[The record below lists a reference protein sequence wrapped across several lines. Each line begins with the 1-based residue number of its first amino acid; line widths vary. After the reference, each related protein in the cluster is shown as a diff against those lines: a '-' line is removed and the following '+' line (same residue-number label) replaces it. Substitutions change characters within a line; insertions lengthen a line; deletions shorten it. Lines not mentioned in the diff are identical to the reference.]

1 MQCKNVLKF
10 MKDTEKSCRDAL
22 KILKKS
28 PVCCILKQH
37 KHRENLR
44 GFHRKA
50 GEEKTFMRIKISADS
65 TCDLSPELIKKYN
78 IGITPL
84 YIEKG
89 GQNCRDGID
98 ITPQEIFDYVRSGK
112 GVCRTAAV
120 NVGDYMVFF
129 KKCRENYDAVI
140 HFNISSDFSSCYQNA
155 CTAAAEFENVYVVDS
170 RNLSTGIALLVL
182 DAAERAEK
190 GEDPEK
196 IAALM
201 RETAEKVEASFV
213 IDTLFYLQKGGR
225 CSTLAAL
232 GANLLK
238 LKPCIEVKDGK
249 MGVGKKYR
257 GKIDAC
263 IAQYVR
269 ERLQGRDDLRRN
281 RIFITHSGCAPE
293 IVENV
298 KEIIKEC
305 GGFDEVLETYAGC
318 TVSSHC
324 GPNTLG
330 VLFVRK

>member
-1 MQCKNVLKF
+1 
-10 MKDTEKSCRDAL
+10 
-22 KILKKS
+22 
-28 PVCCILKQH
+28 
-37 KHRENLR
+37 
-44 GFHRKA
+44 
-50 GEEKTFMRIKISADS
+50 MRIKISADS
-65 TCDLSPELIKKYN
+65 TCDLSPELIETYN

-89 GQNCRDGID
+89 GQNCRDGMD

-120 NVGDYMVFF
+120 NVGDYTAFF

-182 DAAERAEK
+182 DAAERVEK
-190 GEDPEK
+190 GEDPKE
-196 IAALM
+196 I
-201 RETAEKVEASFV
+201 
-213 IDTLFYLQKGGR
+213 YLQKGGR

-257 GKIDAC
+257 GKIDNC

-298 KEIIKEC
+298 KAIIKEC

>member
-1 MQCKNVLKF
+1 
-10 MKDTEKSCRDAL
+10 
-22 KILKKS
+22 
-28 PVCCILKQH
+28 
-37 KHRENLR
+37 
-44 GFHRKA
+44 
-50 GEEKTFMRIKISADS
+50 MRIKISADS
-65 TCDLSPELIKKYN
+65 TCDLSPELIETYN

-89 GQNCRDGID
+89 GQNCRDGMD

-120 NVGDYMVFF
+120 NVGDYTAFF

-170 RNLSTGIALLVL
+170 RNLSTGIALL
-182 DAAERAEK
+182 AERAEK
-190 GEDPEK
+190 GEDPKE

-257 GKIDAC
+257 GKIDNCTVCARAFAGQRRFETKSHFHHALGLC
-263 IAQYVR
+263 AGNCG
-269 ERLQGRDDLRRN
+269 ECESDHQGMRRLRRGVGDLC
-281 RIFITHSGCAPE
+281 RLHGLESLRPE
-293 IVENV
+293 H
-298 KEIIKEC
+298 
-305 GGFDEVLETYAGC
+305 AGRFVC
-318 TVSSHC
+318 EKI
-324 GPNTLG
+324 N
-330 VLFVRK
+330 FVRK

>member
-1 MQCKNVLKF
+1 
-10 MKDTEKSCRDAL
+10 
-22 KILKKS
+22 
-28 PVCCILKQH
+28 
-37 KHRENLR
+37 
-44 GFHRKA
+44 
-50 GEEKTFMRIKISADS
+50 MRIKISADS
-65 TCDLSPELIKKYN
+65 TCDLSPELIETYN

-89 GQNCRDGID
+89 GQNCRDGMD

-120 NVGDYMVFF
+120 NVGDYTAFF

-190 GEDPEK
+190 GEDPKE

-249 MGVGKKYR
+249 MIPGKKYR
-257 GKIDAC
+257 GPIDKVML
-263 IAQYVR
+263 QYADD
-269 ERLQGRDDLRRN
+269 RLRGRDDINKHRV
-281 RIFITHSGCAPE
+281 FITHTRCAPE
-293 IVENV
+293 AVEAV
-298 KEIIKEC
+298 RQKLLELAPDFEEII
-305 GGFDEVLETYAGC
+305 ETTAGS
-318 TVSSHC
+318 TVTSHC
-324 GPNTLG
+324 GPGTLG
-330 VLFVRK
+330 VLFIRTK

>member
-1 MQCKNVLKF
+1 M
-10 MKDTEKSCRDAL
+10 
-22 KILKKS
+22 
-28 PVCCILKQH
+28 
-37 KHRENLR
+37 
-44 GFHRKA
+44 
-50 GEEKTFMRIKISADS
+50 
-65 TCDLSPELIKKYN
+65 
-78 IGITPL
+78 
-84 YIEKG
+84 
-89 GQNCRDGID
+89 D
-98 ITPQEIFDYVRSGK
+98 ITPQEIFDYVRSCK

-120 NVGDYMVFF
+120 NVGDYTAFF

-190 GEDPEK
+190 GEDPKE

-257 GKIDAC
+257 GKIDNC

-298 KEIIKEC
+298 KAIIKEC